1 MKNEDRWMRGIP
13 YVGNKGQI
21 AQKIIDELPTGKR
34 FFDVFGGGGS
44 MSLHAV
50 NSGKYESVVYNNNT
64 QAEADAFRELLFTN
78 KHADLFKSPPAL
90 TRDEFKS
97 TKERFNSMPNTRDF
111 LLLTIWSFSNDLTSY
126 LGRDDLTNEKIK
138 AQQALWGAYNEYSG
152 VYEFIKPNM
161 TVAERYA
168 VWRKW
173 RHENIHRLQWLG
185 QLKQLEQL
193 SRLEQLERLQHLQQL
208 QQLQQLER
216 LHQLNLSERLHQL
229 QINSYDYRFADIES
243 EDVVYLDPPYVGTS
257 VLYGGWDENEFEDW
271 YMSLPADEVYISN
284 YEHLPNTEVIAEF
297 SKHSLTAKGTR
308 RKELL
313 LKVVK

>member
-1 MKNEDRWMRGIP
+1 MKKEDRWMRGIP

-21 AQKIIDELPTGKR
+21 AQKIIDELPAGKR
-34 FFDVFGGGGS
+34 FVDVFGGGGS

-78 KHADLFKSPPAL
+78 KHADLFKNPPAL
-90 TRDEFKS
+90 TRDEFKA
-97 TKERFNSMPNTRDF
+97 TKEHCNSMPNARYF

-126 LGRDDLTNEKIK
+126 LGRDDLTNDKIK
-138 AQQALWGAYNEYSG
+138 AQQALWGADNEYG
-152 VYEFIKPNM
+152 AVYEFVKPNM

-173 RHENIHRLQWLG
+173 RRENIHRFEQLG
-185 QLKQLEQL
+185 RLKQLEQL
-193 SRLEQLERLQHLQQL
+193 SRLEQFERLQQL
-208 QQLQQLER
+208 QQLKQSGKLE
-216 LHQLNLSERLHQL
+216 
-229 QINSYDYRFADIES
+229 INSYDYRFADIES

-257 VLYGGWDENEFEDW
+257 MLYGGWDEKEFEDW
-271 YMSLPADEVYISN
+271 YTSLPANEVYVSN
-284 YEHLPNTEVIAEF
+284 YERLPNTEIVAEF

-313 LKVVK
+313 LKVTK

>member
-1 MKNEDRWMRGIP
+1 MKKEDRWMRGIP

-21 AQKIIDELPTGKR
+21 AQKIIDELPAGKR
-34 FFDVFGGGGS
+34 FVDVFGGGGS

-50 NSGKYESVVYNNNT
+50 NSGKYDSVVYNNNT

-78 KHADLFKSPPAL
+78 KHADLFKNPPAL
-90 TRDEFKS
+90 TRDEFKA
-97 TKERFNSMPNTRDF
+97 TKERFNSMPNARDF
-111 LLLTIWSFSNDLTSY
+111 LLLTIWSFSNGLTSY

-138 AQQALWGAYNEYSG
+138 AQQALWGAGNEYGG
-152 VYEFIKPNM
+152 VYEFVKPNM

-168 VWRKW
+168 VWRNW
-173 RHENIHRLQWLG
+173 RHENISRLQQLG

-193 SRLEQLERLQHLQQL
+193 SRLEQLERLHHLEQSEQL
-208 QQLQQLER
+208 QW
-216 LHQLNLSERLHQL
+216 L
-229 QINSYDYRFADIES
+229 QINSYDYRFSDIDC

-257 VLYGGWDENEFEDW
+257 KLYGGWDEKEFEDW

-284 YEHLPNTEVIAEF
+284 YEHLPNTEVFAEF
-297 SKHSLTAKGTR
+297 NKHSFTAEGTR

>member
-1 MKNEDRWMRGIP
+1 MKKEDKWMRGIP

-21 AQKIIDELPTGKR
+21 AQKIIDELPAGKR
-34 FFDVFGGGGS
+34 FVDVFGGGGS

-78 KHADLFKSPPAL
+78 KHADLFKNPPTL
-90 TRDEFKS
+90 TRDEFKA
-97 TKERFNSMPNTRDF
+97 TKERFNSTPNARDF

-138 AQQALWGAYNEYSG
+138 AQQALWGVDNEYG
-152 VYEFIKPNM
+152 AVYEFVKPNM

-168 VWRKW
+168 VWHKW
-173 RHENIHRLQWLG
+173 RRENVHRFEQLELLQ
-185 QLKQLEQL
+185 QLEQL
-193 SRLEQLERLQHLQQL
+193 QRLERLQQL
-208 QQLQQLER
+208 QQLRKFDRLE
-216 LHQLNLSERLHQL
+216 
-229 QINSYDYRFADIES
+229 IDSYDYRFADIDS

-257 VLYGGWDENEFEDW
+257 KLYGGWDENEFEDW

-284 YEHLPNTEVIAEF
+284 YEHLPNTEIVAEF
-297 SKHSLTAKGTR
+297 NKHSFTSKGTR

-313 LKVVK
+313 LKVIK

>member
-1 MKNEDRWMRGIP
+1 MRGIP

-21 AQKIIDELPTGKR
+21 AQKIIDELPAGKR
-34 FFDVFGGGGS
+34 FVDVFGGGGS

-78 KHADLFKSPPAL
+78 KHADLFNNPPVL
-90 TRDEFKS
+90 TRDKFKA
-97 TKERFNSMPNTRDF
+97 TKERFNSMPNARDF
-111 LLLTIWSFSNDLTSY
+111 LLLTIWSFSNDLKSY
-126 LGRDDLTNEKIK
+126 LGRDDLSNEKIK
-138 AQQALWGAYNEYSG
+138 AQQALWGVDNEYSG
-152 VYEFIKPNM
+152 VYEFVKPNM

-168 VWRKW
+168 VWRNW
-173 RHENIHRLQWLG
+173 RHENIHRSQQLG
-185 QLKQLEQL
+185 RLKQLEQL
-193 SRLEQLERLQHLQQL
+193 SRLEQLERL
-208 QQLQQLER
+208 
-216 LHQLNLSERLHQL
+216 HQFEQSERLHCL
-229 QINSYDYRFADIES
+229 QINSYDYRFADIDS

-257 VLYGGWDENEFEDW
+257 MLYGGWDEKEFEYW

-284 YEHLPNTEVIAEF
+284 YEHLPNTEIVAEF

-313 LKVVK
+313 LKVTK